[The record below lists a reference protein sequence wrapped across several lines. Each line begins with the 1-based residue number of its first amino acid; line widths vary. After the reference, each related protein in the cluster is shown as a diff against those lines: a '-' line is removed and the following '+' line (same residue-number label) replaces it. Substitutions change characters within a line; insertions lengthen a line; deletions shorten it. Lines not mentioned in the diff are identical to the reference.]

1 METKPHIS
9 LIIPVFNEQE
19 NIRNLYDRLV
29 NVVEKISDQYR
40 FEFLFTDNHST
51 DDTFMILKDLAAK
64 DKRIKVIRFT
74 KKNFV
79 PF

>member
-29 NVVEKISDQYR
+29 NVVEKISDQYLNK
-40 FEFLFTDNHST
+40 FNSEK
-51 DDTFMILKDLAAK
+51 KD
-64 DKRIKVIRFT
+64 IFNKVIFRNTVKDFF
-74 KKNFV
+74 KIISLD
-79 PF
+79 